1 MNENHKRVMEVY
13 LYNVECFLE
22 QIRREARAN
31 EMVSDQV
38 LISSS
43 YDIDER
49 TRDNLLQ
56 GITSML
62 NEIRSIK
69 QQYGLKPQSESSKRR
84 IEAALTEIWITIND
98 LRPGSLENYGP
109 LEVEEKEEVDS
120 MVARLLR
127 TLEKMGFSA
136 R

>member
-49 TRDNLLQ
+49 TRDDLLQ

>member
-49 TRDNLLQ
+49 TRDDLLQ
-56 GITSML
+56 GIASML

-109 LEVEEKEEVDS
+109 LEVEEREEVDS
-120 MVARLLR
+120 MVARLLC
-127 TLEKMGFSA
+127 TLEKMGCSA

>member
-49 TRDNLLQ
+49 TRDDLLQ
-56 GITSML
+56 GIASML

-120 MVARLLR
+120 MVARLLC
-127 TLEKMGFSA
+127 TLEKMGCSA

>member
-127 TLEKMGFSA
+127 TLEKMGCSA

>member
-49 TRDNLLQ
+49 TRDDLLQ

-98 LRPGSLENYGP
+98 LRPGALENYGP
-109 LEVEEKEEVDS
+109 LEVVEKEEVDS